1 MLKHIFSIR
10 WLGHR
15 NREDGR
21 EVGLPLFEKKAKEVF
36 TMEKQRPTKEE
47 LRYKIDE
54 MRKVE
59 DEYRRE
65 AFIEIYEEY
74 VTCLEEEIKQLKTKG
89 KTSS

>member
-1 MLKHIFSIR
+1 MLKRIFSIR

-21 EVGLPLFEKKAKEVF
+21 EVGLLLFEKKAKEVF

-74 VTCLEEEIKQLKTKG
+74 VTCLEEEIKQLKN
-89 KTSS
+89 